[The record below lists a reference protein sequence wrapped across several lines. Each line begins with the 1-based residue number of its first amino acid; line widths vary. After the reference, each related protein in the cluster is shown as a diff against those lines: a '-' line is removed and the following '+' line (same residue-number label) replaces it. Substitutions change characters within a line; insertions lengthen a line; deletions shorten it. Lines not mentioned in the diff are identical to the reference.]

1 MVFILFPMLLS
12 CLAILNYNNLI
23 ILLVNQHIYIIY
35 TLLFSLFYLNF
46 TYLARYQHVFML
58 SFINFF
64 WFTLLNCFFCVN
76 LFILSNYIDIFVIFF
91 IFAVLRKLNFI
102 IIDFKALFFDFYFY
116 FSGFLGFVT
125 KPNLFLNKFKLLF
138 TQVNDRRKY
147 ILKKYVY
154 TINHKRIAINYFI
167 FSM

>member
-1 MVFILFPMLLS
+1 MVFIPPFILLS
-12 CLAILNYNNLI
+12 CFAILNYNNLI
-23 ILLVNQHIYIIY
+23 VLLVNQHIYIIY
-35 TLLFSLFYLNF
+35 ILLLNIFYLNF
-46 TYLARYQHVFML
+46 TYLMRYQHMFIL

-76 LFILSNYIDIFVIFF
+76 LLILSNYTDIFVIFF
-91 IFAVLRKLNFI
+91 IFAVLQKLNFI
-102 IIDFKALFFDFYFY
+102 ILDFKALFFDFYFY
-116 FSGFLGFVT
+116 FSGFLGFVS